1 MGKKAGMVESRRKR
15 LTVLLIPDDDTE
27 PFSISLS
34 FLSLKIVGIICI
46 VLLIHI
52 VSGGIFYWRYS
63 VLNSQNRQLV
73 NENIQ
78 LKETQDKVYQILPEL
93 ADLQKKQDRMM
104 NALGVKKRSVLY
116 NQDESSELNLDTA
129 GSEIETTVEVEE
141 PVFFKGPQTE
151 NLDFLKEKDT
161 QYHDFIRNMPTRLPV
176 AGYMSQDYRPV
187 SWLTAATESSH
198 LGIDIVADIG
208 TPIHSAGDGFVVF
221 SNWTNR
227 LGNLIIIYHGSGFF
241 TYYGH
246 NDRNLTV
253 ERTFVRKGE
262 VIGFVGNS
270 GISSGSHLHFEVW
283 RNGQSLD
290 PKDVLLSFQ

>member
-1 MGKKAGMVESRRKR
+1 MGKKTGMVENRHKR

-27 PFSISLS
+27 PFSINMS
-34 FLSLKIVGIICI
+34 FLALKIIGVICI

-52 VSGGIFYWRYS
+52 VTGGIFYWRYS
-63 VLNSQNRQLV
+63 VLHNQNSQLV
-73 NENIQ
+73 HENIQ
-78 LKETQDKVYQILPEL
+78 LTETQDKVYQILPEL
-93 ADLQKKQDRMM
+93 ADLQKKQERMM

-116 NQDESSELNLDTA
+116 NQTA
-129 GSEIETTVEVEE
+129 SPETEIETVEGETE
-141 PVFFKGPQTE
+141 TAGENKESVFFKGPQTE
-151 NLDFLKEKDT
+151 NLDFLKEKNT

-187 SWLTAATESSH
+187 SWLTAATDNSH

-208 TPIHSAGDGFVVF
+208 TPFHSAGDGFVVF
-221 SNWTNR
+221 SNWTNH
-227 LGNLIIIYHGSGFF
+227 LGYLVIIYHGSGFF

-246 NDRNLTV
+246 NERNLAV

-262 VIGFVGNS
+262 VIGFVGSS